1 MCPNLF
7 GPCEM
12 ATIVFHSARPT
23 HGHTDPLNW
32 VLQEADGLHVY
43 QNVED
48 EGGIPPKVRT
58 GRGWAGLGGAF
69 LGGAGRGWAGLGCTS
84 IRTWRTREESR
95 PRYVLGGAGRGWAGL
110 DGAGRGWTGLG
121 EKYGWRGNWESRG
134 HWWSQ

>member
-48 EGGIPPKVRT
+48 EGGIPPKVRA
-58 GRGWAGLGGAF
+58 GRGWAGLGGA
-69 LGGAGRGWAGLGCTS
+69 GRG
-84 IRTWRTREESR
+84 R
-95 PRYVLGGAGRGWAGL
+95 AGL
-110 DGAGRGWTGLG
+110 DGAGREIWVARELG
-121 EKYGWRGNWESRG
+121 EPRALVESVRTG
-134 HWWSQ
+134 GGSQTGDT